1 MIMTAGTAPPAAEV
15 PENRLSPATDPSL
28 AKDIHMHFYGTGLQR
43 GGGAGAMPTDQALI
57 PTAPPEDSEPG
68 VDVPGAPGE
77 GALGVD
83 PSAAPDMHMIY
94 PAAEDSV
101 FSSKGVPGA
110 PPLPPASHPAP
121 LPPQPAPAPVS
132 FTLPVAAMA
141 APVSYGLPYGEA
153 PIAVAEVYVEESKT

>member
-1 MIMTAGTAPPAAEV
+1 MIITAGTAPPAAEM
-15 PENRLSPATDPSL
+15 PENRLAPAADPSL
-28 AKDIHMHFYGTGLQR
+28 AKDIHIHFYGAGLPR
-43 GGGAGAMPTDQALI
+43 GGAAGAMPTDQALI
-57 PTAPPEDSEPG
+57 PSAPPEDSEPG
-68 VDVPGAPGE
+68 VDSPGAPGG

-83 PSAAPDMHMIY
+83 PSAAPDMDMIY

-121 LPPQPAPAPVS
+121 QPPQPAPVS
-132 FTLPVAAMA
+132 FTLPVAALA
-141 APVSYGLPYGEA
+141 APVSYSLPYGEA

>member
-15 PENRLSPATDPSL
+15 PENRLAPAADPSL
-28 AKDIHMHFYGTGLQR
+28 AKDIHMHFYGAGLPR
-43 GGGAGAMPTDQALI
+43 GGAAGAMPTDQALI
-57 PTAPPEDSEPG
+57 PSAPPGDSEPD
-68 VDVPGAPGE
+68 VDVPGAPCG

-83 PSAAPDMHMIY
+83 PSAAPDMDMIY

-101 FSSKGVPGA
+101 FHKGVPGA
-110 PPLPPASHPAP
+110 PPLPPASYPAS

-141 APVSYGLPYGEA
+141 APVSYGVPYGEA